1 MTCSSYLLK
10 CCDEIER
17 AREYDS
23 DSFLVALVK
32 IQQLLGRAADLIP
45 YGDDEAS
52 RNVNYTPIHMAI
64 TAVKKELDALVRQQP
79 PEVECN
85 CTLSPPLG
93 HSLHLPP
100 EYLPPSAPGPLA
112 DGTIALLWTHY
123 HATISRLYEPA
134 IYIRSTSAAAGCEAG
149 DPTARTSALWAC
161 LSSAREFFSAYMA
174 IPPQNLVCMPFHSA
188 HISFAIVTASR
199 LLFLGDEASPSS
211 SSSSAA
217 TGNNNNPR
225 DPDWVVSMARDHFN
239 LDAVCA
245 RLAEFFDEAD
255 RLATG
260 LGRRGRY
267 VDGERSVLGMFRD
280 KVRWIRSWY
289 LGRTRPG
296 TREGYPGPYP
306 QDPRFRGDAAGD
318 AAAKDAAGVSGG
330 GGAGTADAGGSSS
343 SAPGGG
349 GGGGGQAMDVDYA
362 IPSQLLMPGE
372 LDETFWQ
379 AMFDMSGSG
388 GSGVDWMDVQA

>member
-1 MTCSSYLLK
+1 M
-10 CCDEIER
+10 
-17 AREYDS
+17 
-23 DSFLVALVK
+23 
-32 IQQLLGRAADLIP
+32 AD
-45 YGDDEAS
+45 
-52 RNVNYTPIHMAI
+52 RT
-64 TAVKKELDALVRQQP
+64 T
-79 PEVECN
+79 
-85 CTLSPPLG
+85 
-93 HSLHLPP
+93 
-100 EYLPPSAPGPLA
+100 
-112 DGTIALLWTHY
+112 ALLWTHY
-123 HATISRLYEPA
+123 HGTICRLYEPA
-134 IYIRSTSAAAGCEAG
+134 IYIRSTSAAAGCESG
-149 DPTARTSALWAC
+149 DPNARTSALWAC
-161 LSSAREFFSAYMA
+161 LSSARDFFSAYMA

-188 HISFAIVTASR
+188 HISFVIVTASR
-199 LLFLGDEASPSS
+199 LLFLGDEASAP
-211 SSSSAA
+211 
-217 TGNNNNPR
+217 NNQR

-239 LDAVCA
+239 LDGVCA

-306 QDPRFRGDAAGD
+306 QDPRFRSEAAGGD
-318 AAAKDAAGVSGG
+318 AAKDAASGGGGGG
-330 GGAGTADAGGSSS
+330 GGAGTAESGGGNASSQ
-343 SAPGGG
+343 G

-379 AMFDMSGSG
+379 AMFDLSGSGSG
-388 GSGVDWMDVQA
+388 GMDWMDVQA